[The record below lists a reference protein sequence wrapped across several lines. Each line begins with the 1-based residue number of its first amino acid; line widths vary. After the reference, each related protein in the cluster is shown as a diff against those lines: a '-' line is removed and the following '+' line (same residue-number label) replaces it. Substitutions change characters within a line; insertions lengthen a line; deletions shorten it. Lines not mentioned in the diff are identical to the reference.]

1 MWDSYWKVSIYYS
14 IEAFVIGTQ
23 MHQLYVTSFSELL
36 NFNRKTL
43 QYNICM
49 IFFLQDS
56 VYLTDRGQNINKR
69 PNIVYV
75 STNNTKTWKP
85 LHEFVDVSMTVLQ
98 SICVSSPEIYARG
111 ELV

>member
-1 MWDSYWKVSIYYS
+1 
-14 IEAFVIGTQ
+14 
-23 MHQLYVTSFSELL
+23 MHQLYVKSFSEHP
-36 NFNRKTL
+36 NFNRERM
-43 QYNICM
+43 QYYICL

-85 LHEFVDVSMTVLQ
+85 LHEFVDVSMTVFQ
-98 SICVSSPEIYARG
+98 SIYFSSPE
-111 ELV
+111 L

>member
-1 MWDSYWKVSIYYS
+1 
-14 IEAFVIGTQ
+14 
-23 MHQLYVTSFSELL
+23 MHQLHVTSFSEHPNL
-36 NFNRKTL
+36 NRETL
-43 QYNICM
+43 QYDICLV
-49 IFFLQDS
+49 FFLQDS

-98 SICVSSPEIYARG
+98 SICVRSL
-111 ELV
+111 EL